1 MRRLFGRRR
10 QLPTTPAPGRTG
22 PTASPD
28 TDGSP
33 SGDGG
38 PVGGGLDRLL
48 AAALDVVPAGVVIFD
63 RDARVVARNAAA
75 TGLADARH
83 GDALVAAAVDELLA
97 DALAG
102 RVGRRELELFGPP
115 RRVLRIEVAP
125 AVEGTERIG
134 AVALVRDVTEER
146 RVEAVRRDFVANV
159 SHELKTPVGAVSL
172 LAETLV
178 DAGDPAVVARLAGR
192 LRDEALRLSA
202 MVDDLLELSRVE
214 AAATSEPTPVEV
226 GEVVEQARRRVAE
239 TARQRGV
246 DIEVR
251 PVPADARVA
260 GDRAQLVSAVF
271 NLLDNAVKYSGAG
284 SRVEVRVA
292 VGGGR
297 VAVAVQDEGIGI
309 PAAARDRIFE
319 RFYRVDR
326 ARSRA
331 TGGTGLGLSIVR
343 HVVTGHGGEVTVS
356 SREGEGST
364 FSIVLPALDV
374 PGGAG
379 PGGDA
384 GPTESAPA
392 RREGTA

>member
-10 QLPTTPAPGRTG
+10 GSSPAG
-22 PTASPD
+22 PDPSP
-28 TDGSP
+28 P
-33 SGDGG
+33 G
-38 PVGGGLDRLL
+38 PVTPGERAGALERLL
-48 AAALDVVPAGVVIFD
+48 AAALDVVPAGVVVFD
-63 RDARVVARNAAA
+63 REARVVARNAAA
-75 TGLADARH
+75 TGLAEARH

-102 RVGRRELELFGPP
+102 QGGRREIELFGPP

-125 AVEGTERIG
+125 AVDGTDRIG

-159 SHELKTPVGAVSL
+159 SHELKTPVGAMSL
-172 LAETLV
+172 LAETLSE
-178 DAGDPAVVARLAGR
+178 AGDPEVVARLAGR

-202 MVDDLLELSRVE
+202 IVDDLLELSRVE
-214 AAATSEPTPVEV
+214 AAG
-226 GEVVEQARRRVAE
+226 GESAVVELGDVVDRARERVAE

-246 DIEVR
+246 DIEIR
-251 PVPADARVA
+251 PVPACARVR
-260 GDRAQLVSAVF
+260 GERAQLVSAVF
-271 NLLDNAVKYSGAG
+271 NLLDNAVKYSGEG

-297 VAVAVQDEGIGI
+297 VAVAVQDQGIGI
-309 PAAARDRIFE
+309 PASARERIFE

-364 FSIVLPALDV
+364 FAIVLPAVADEVAGTPAALPEAPDGSATASGMV
-374 PGGAG
+374 GGEG
-379 PGGDA
+379 PG
-384 GPTESAPA
+384 
-392 RREGTA
+392 